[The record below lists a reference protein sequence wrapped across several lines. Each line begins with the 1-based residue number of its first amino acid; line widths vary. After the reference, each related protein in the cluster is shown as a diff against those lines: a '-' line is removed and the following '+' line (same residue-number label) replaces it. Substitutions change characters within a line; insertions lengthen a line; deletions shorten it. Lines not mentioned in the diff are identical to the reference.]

1 MQKDN
6 KPTCMSR
13 ETTGNEKDQ
22 MMYAACLDVD
32 VPLVDLANSIVDS
45 MYHCFFWY
53 NAS

>member
-1 MQKDN
+1 MQNDN

-45 MYHCFFWY
+45 MYHCFYWY